1 MNARPARGAGPL
13 GGGSPVMGSPAGTSP
28 VAGSTAVEPAV
39 PGAGSTAV
47 SPAVPPGLR
56 GFTRRPP
63 RAEERCELCAE
74 PLAGEHRHLVD
85 TARRALLCACA
96 GCSLLFTRPGAGA
109 GRFRAVPDRYLSDP
123 DFTLDE
129 ESWNRLQIPVGLAF
143 FFRNAELD
151 RLAAFYPSPAGAT
164 ESELDPGTWRDVL
177 GSGRLAALL
186 QPDTEALLVRRERG
200 AGGTGTGGTGT
211 GGTGTAGTGTGE
223 CYLVP
228 VDACYELV
236 GRMRLHWQ
244 GFDGGAEARADL
256 TDFFTR
262 VRAKARPVSG
272 REDGR

>member
-1 MNARPARGAGPL
+1 MSTRPARI
-13 GGGSPVMGSPAGTSP
+13 
-28 VAGSTAVEPAV
+28 
-39 PGAGSTAV
+39 PGI
-47 SPAVPPGLR
+47 PPGLR

-74 PLAGEHRHLVD
+74 SLAGEHRHLVD
-85 TARRALLCACA
+85 IGKRSLMCACA
-96 GCSLLFTRPGAGA
+96 GCYLLFTRPGAGA

-143 FFRNAELD
+143 FFRNSELD

-164 ESELDPGTWRDVL
+164 ESELDPDTWREVL

-200 AGGTGTGGTGT
+200 ADGIG
-211 GGTGTAGTGTGE
+211 AGE

-262 VRAKARPVSG
+262 VRAKARPPTG